1 MNRPKLALY
10 LLVCSLLCSCLS
22 QQISNQVAY
31 EKHAKPLRALFRP
44 KLTICEQEY
53 TRTLDSWVHKGSKYT
68 IRAKKQQ
75 AVYNWIV
82 EVEHPNGNCY
92 YHRSPEPPFSKALR
106 KPTASTP
113 SVNHHHAG
121 ERLTLTLKHLNNA
134 RVTLHAHNLGVTT
147 PNQQTDS
154 AATAALT
161 HAIQQGGHISL
172 RYCNGREYQLTEW
185 EQEALRRI
193 LHGAIATPQQPNY
206 CSLRLHSPDGTLLY
220 ELALGEYWPY
230 NSGPHGPGI
239 PTMQGAILAGD
250 YQRFYLH
257 SWWCAVCCRLAL
269 HTEPNRPKNKTSRSG
284 PGAIDGTTLDILM
297 KTP

>member
-1 MNRPKLALY
+1 MNRPKLAFCLIA
-10 LLVCSLLCSCLS
+10 CTLLCSCLS
-22 QQISNQVAY
+22 QQLSNHVAY
-31 EKHAKPLRALFRP
+31 VKHTKPLQALFWP
-44 KLTICEQEY
+44 TPTKYPHII
-53 TRTLDSWVHKGSKYT
+53 DSWVHKGSKYT

-75 AVYNWIV
+75 AVYNWLI
-82 EVEHPNGNCY
+82 EVEHPNGDRFC
-92 YHRSPEPPFSKALR
+92 HRCPEPPFSKALR

-113 SVNHHHAG
+113 SVLHHHKG

-134 RVTLHAHNLGVTT
+134 RVSLHAHNLGVIS
-147 PNQQTDS
+147 PNQQPDS
-154 AATAALT
+154 AATATLT

-172 RYCNGREYQLTEW
+172 RYCNGKEYQLTEW

-230 NSGPHGPGI
+230 NGGPHGPGI

-250 YQRFYLH
+250 FQRFYLH
-257 SWWCAVCCRLAL
+257 SWWSAVCCRLELPA
-269 HTEPNRPKNKTSRSG
+269 EPNLPSAKTSRCG
-284 PGAIDGTTLDILM
+284 PGVIDGTTLDILM
-297 KTP
+297 KKP